1 MGALLHEFR
10 YLARPQRLEQR
21 PVRLD
26 HLVASVLLPNA
37 YSEQG
42 VALKVDIPADLPV
55 ISGDEEK
62 LKQVVAN
69 LADNAVEAMPEG
81 GTLTVRAYRDRDELC
96 LEIADTGIGISP
108 GVNIF
113 ELFTTTKS
121 HGTGLGLAVVRQI
134 VSAHGGR
141 VDYRSVPG
149 EGTIFTV
156 TLPLNEEMAN

>member
-1 MGALLHEFR
+1 LIDV
-10 YLARPQRLEQR
+10 P
-21 PVRLD
+21 D
-26 HLVASVLLPNA
+26 
-37 YSEQG
+37 
-42 VALKVDIPADLPV
+42 DLPA
-55 ISGDEEK
+55 ISVDEER

-81 GTLTVRAYRDRDELC
+81 GTLTVRAFRDRDELC
-96 LEIADTGIGISP
+96 LEIADTGMGISP

-149 EGTIFTV
+149 SGATFTV
-156 TLPLNEEMAN
+156 RLPITNHEITN